1 MNHSIC
7 FIDTSALFK
16 RYISEA
22 GTDII
27 DSIFESAGL
36 IIISNLTIAE
46 FVSNLKRLAEV
57 EKVIDID
64 VYDAIKAEFF
74 NDIAE
79 ARIRVEP
86 VSSLNIITSV
96 DLIDKKYITPIDS
109 IQLATVLNLKENCT
123 NISFVCSDRKLCS
136 LAENAGIKVVMV
148 G

>member
-1 MNHSIC
+1 MNHLNC

-16 RYISEA
+16 RYINEA

-36 IIISNLTIAE
+36 IIISNLTIVE
-46 FVSNLKRLAEV
+46 FVSNLKRLVEI

-64 VYDAIKAEFF
+64 VYNAIKSEFF

-96 DLIDKKYITPIDS
+96 DIINKKYVTPIDS
-109 IQLATVLNLKENCT
+109 IQLATVLNLKESCA
-123 NISFVCSDRKLCS
+123 NISFICSDRKLCG
-136 LAENAGIKVVMV
+136 LAENEGLKVVMI